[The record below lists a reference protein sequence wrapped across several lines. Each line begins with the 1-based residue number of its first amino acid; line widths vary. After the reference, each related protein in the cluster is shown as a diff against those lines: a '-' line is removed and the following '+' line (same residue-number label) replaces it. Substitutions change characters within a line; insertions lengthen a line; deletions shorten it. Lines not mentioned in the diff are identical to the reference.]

1 MKIELIVIRSE
12 SKFVDILYS
21 IDIYRKI
28 EYISFYIFDIY
39 TFLSNI
45 IDFYIFI
52 CYNYFVLFVKVMK
65 HPQYQRHHKYGVEWL
80 QAMVTLMVL
89 SGIYMST

>member
-1 MKIELIVIRSE
+1 
-12 SKFVDILYS
+12 
-21 IDIYRKI
+21 
-28 EYISFYIFDIY
+28 
-39 TFLSNI
+39 
-45 IDFYIFI
+45 
-52 CYNYFVLFVKVMK
+52 MK